1 MSSVVMSD
9 AAARLHQLELQA
21 ALERDMVNQRTNDE
35 ILHLK
40 TTFQSNVIRLNL
52 IRCNISEDDY
62 SRMVADLK
70 SRCSKDL
77 EKIQGKRRSE
87 LKIIDLQLN
96 FQLTMLENEEIRR
109 KRQVEYEAEMKK
121 TRPKKKTTEGSREE
135 EERGEGK
142 DGVHTGGM

>member
-1 MSSVVMSD
+1 MKEEQDSRLGSDDTMSSVVMSD

-21 ALERDMVNQRTNDE
+21 ALEKDKVNQRTNDE

-87 LKIIDLQLN
+87 QNIIELQLN
-96 FQLTMLENEEIRR
+96 FQITMLENEETSGI
-109 KRQVEYEAEMKK
+109 
-121 TRPKKKTTEGSREE
+121 
-135 EERGEGK
+135 
-142 DGVHTGGM
+142 

>member
-1 MSSVVMSD
+1 MISYRLRTAVRDRIYLLQPGYTQKGEERRTLGKNQDSRLGSDDTMSSVVMSD

-21 ALERDMVNQRTNDE
+21 ALERDEVNQRTNDE

-40 TTFQSNVIRLNL
+40 TTFQSNLIRLNL

-77 EKIQGKRRSE
+77 EKIQRKRRYE
-87 LKIIDLQLN
+87 QKVIDLQLN
-96 FQLTMLENEEIRR
+96 FQLTML
-109 KRQVEYEAEMKK
+109 
-121 TRPKKKTTEGSREE
+121 
-135 EERGEGK
+135 
-142 DGVHTGGM
+142 